1 MAAPIR
7 ILIVDDNETI
17 RRGVAALL
25 SSEVDCQVCGEAID
39 GADGLQKAQELRPD
53 LVLVDISMP
62 GIDGLETTRLLRK
75 ELPGVR
81 VLILSQHDPAQ
92 VLPGA
97 LAAGA
102 DGCVDKSRLS
112 VDLVKAIKNISL
124 SLERPPAKDS

>member
-7 ILIVDDNETI
+7 ILIVDDNQI
-17 RRGVAALL
+17 VRRGVAALL
-25 SSEVDCQVCGEAID
+25 SSEVDCQVCGEAIN

-112 VDLVKAIKNISL
+112 ADLAKAIENISA
-124 SLERPPAKDS
+124 SLERSPAKDS